1 MAKAVVFD
9 MGGVMLRLNRERC
22 IENYHS
28 LAGFM
33 NIEEHL
39 DIFQQK
45 GFIGELECGDI
56 TEDEFYEKALSHCF
70 PGTTRETVKYCFLS
84 LLDGCNQE
92 IIDLIKELHSMGVD
106 LYILSNNNP
115 ISERFLEEIL
125 AKEGIIIWETFKKG
139 FFSFQMKMIKPEP
152 YIYKQMISEIGRDP
166 QDLIFIDDSQANIAA
181 ARDQGITTVLYEP
194 GSGVRSKVLE
204 KL

>member
-1 MAKAVVFD
+1 
-9 MGGVMLRLNRERC
+9 MLRLNRGRC
-22 IENYHS
+22 IENFHT
-28 LAGFM
+28 LAGLM
-33 NIEEHL
+33 NIEEYL

-45 GFIGELECGDI
+45 GFIGEFESGQID
-56 TEDEFYEKALSHCF
+56 EDEFYEKALSHSF

-92 IIDLIKELHSMGVD
+92 IIDLIKELHSMGVE

-115 ISERFLEEIL
+115 VSERFLEEIL

-152 YIYKQMISEIGRDP
+152 YIYREMISEIGREPEDI
-166 QDLIFIDDSQANIAA
+166 LFVDDSTANIAA
-181 ARDQGITTVLYEP
+181 ARELGITTVLYEP
-194 GSGVRSKVLE
+194 ESGVRSKVLE